1 MQHEPEERAAGAE
14 AETAKPDMLRESVP
28 PSTTLYVGN
37 LSLDVR
43 ESGVQRKFE
52 KAGEVVAV
60 RIMSKGRFPFPHYP
74 FSVFLLA
81 PQIDLIRYTTVPA
94 NKRTSRLC
102 CIEFKDQTT
111 ADRALEMFPPPT
123 L

>member
-81 PQIDLIRYTTVPA
+81 PQ
-94 NKRTSRLC
+94 
-102 CIEFKDQTT
+102 
-111 ADRALEMFPPPT
+111 
-123 L
+123 